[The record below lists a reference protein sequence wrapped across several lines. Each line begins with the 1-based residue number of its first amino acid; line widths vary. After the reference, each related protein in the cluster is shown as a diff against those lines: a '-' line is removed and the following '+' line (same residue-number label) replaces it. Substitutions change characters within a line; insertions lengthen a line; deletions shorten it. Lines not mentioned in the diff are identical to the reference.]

1 MPSEHEFQARP
12 DVWRNLV
19 RAGLALL
26 PAALVGWV
34 GSWVLAVSAV
44 VLVSLVLGRRMRI
57 PHSQW
62 DVAATATTLLGGI
75 VGVSSAGLAIAEV
88 GGLQPYD
95 TRVALGWTAL
105 ALAAAATGVGLSI
118 PGRAVASSIAMVF
131 AGLVGALAI
140 SFFYVNTF
148 YFFAVPLWL
157 VAAMSRLA
165 SPSAA
170 VRPSRR
176 RTERTGH

>member
-12 DVWRNLV
+12 EVWLNLV

-34 GSWVLAVSAV
+34 GWWVLAVPAV
-44 VLVSLVLGRRMRI
+44 VLVSLLLGRRLRI
-57 PHSQW
+57 PHGQW
-62 DVAATATTLLGGI
+62 DVAVTATTLLGGI

-118 PGRAVASSIAMVF
+118 PGRAAASSIAMVF

-148 YFFAVPLWL
+148 YFVAVPLWL

-165 SPSAA
+165 SPSAGRRSP
-170 VRPSRR
+170 RP
-176 RTERTGH
+176 TERTRH

>member
-1 MPSEHEFQARP
+1 MNSEHEIQARP
-12 DVWRNLV
+12 EVRRNLV

-44 VLVSLVLGRRMRI
+44 VLVSLLLGRRMRI

-118 PGRAVASSIAMVF
+118 PARAAASSIAMVF

-140 SFFYVNTF
+140 SFFYINTF
-148 YFFAVPLWL
+148 YFVAVPLWL
-157 VAAMSRLA
+157 VAATSRLA
-165 SPSAA
+165 SRSAGRRLP
-170 VRPSRR
+170 RPTD
-176 RTERTGH
+176 RTRD

>member
-1 MPSEHEFQARP
+1 MNSEHEIEARP
-12 DVWRNLV
+12 KVWRNLV
-19 RAGLALL
+19 RAGLVLL

-34 GSWVLAVSAV
+34 GWWVLAVPAA
-44 VLVSLVLGRRMRI
+44 VLVSLLLGRRLRI
-57 PHSQW
+57 PHGQW
-62 DVAATATTLLGGI
+62 DVAVTATTLLGGI

-95 TRVALGWTAL
+95 TRVALGWIAL
-105 ALAAAATGVGLSI
+105 ALAATATGVGLSI
-118 PGRAVASSIAMVF
+118 PARAAASSIAMVF

-148 YFFAVPLWL
+148 YFVAVPLWL

-165 SPSAA
+165 SPSAG
-170 VRPSRR
+170 RYSPQP
-176 RTERTGH
+176 TERTRH

>member
-1 MPSEHEFQARP
+1 MNSEHECQARP
-12 DVWRNLV
+12 EVRRNLV

-44 VLVSLVLGRRMRI
+44 VLVSLLLGRRMRI

-118 PGRAVASSIAMVF
+118 PGRAAASSIAMVF

-148 YFFAVPLWL
+148 YFVAVPLWL
-157 VAAMSRLA
+157 VAATSRLA
-165 SPSAA
+165 SPSAGRRSP
-170 VRPSRR
+170 RPTD
-176 RTERTGH
+176 RTRD

>member
-1 MPSEHEFQARP
+1 MNSEYEFQARP
-12 DVWRNLV
+12 VVWRNLV

-34 GSWVLAVSAV
+34 GSWVLAVSAL
-44 VLVSLVLGRRMRI
+44 VLVSLLLGRRIRI

-75 VGVSSAGLAIAEV
+75 VGVSSAGLAIAEG

-105 ALAAAATGVGLSI
+105 ALAAAAL
-118 PGRAVASSIAMVF
+118 
-131 AGLVGALAI
+131 
-140 SFFYVNTF
+140 N
-148 YFFAVPLWL
+148 
-157 VAAMSRLA
+157 
-165 SPSAA
+165 
-170 VRPSRR
+170 RR
-176 RTERTGH
+176 RRRVEL

>member
-1 MPSEHEFQARP
+1 MNSEYEFQARP
-12 DVWRNLV
+12 VVWRNLV

-34 GSWVLAVSAV
+34 GWWVLAVSAV
-44 VLVSLVLGRRMRI
+44 VLVSLLPGRRMRI
-57 PHSQW
+57 PHGQW
-62 DVAATATTLLGGI
+62 DVAVTATTLLGGI

-95 TRVALGWTAL
+95 SRVALGWAAL

-118 PGRAVASSIAMVF
+118 PGRAAASSIAMVF

-148 YFFAVPLWL
+148 YFVAVPLWL

-170 VRPSRR
+170 VRPSPR

>member
-1 MPSEHEFQARP
+1 MNSEHECQARP
-12 DVWRNLV
+12 VVWRNLV

-34 GSWVLAVSAV
+34 GSWVLAVSAL
-44 VLVSLVLGRRMRI
+44 VLVSLLLGRRIRI

-62 DVAATATTLLGGI
+62 DLAATATTLLGGI

-140 SFFYVNTF
+140 SFFYINTF
-148 YFFAVPLWL
+148 YFVAVPLWL
-157 VAAMSRLA
+157 VAATSRLA
-165 SPSAA
+165 SQSAGRRSP
-170 VRPSRR
+170 RPTD
-176 RTERTGH
+176 RTRD